1 MCKLRIKELCRQRGI
16 TQAELAKRI
25 GRSPVSLSQAVHRGS
40 ISLTYLQDIADE
52 LHVDI
57 PDLFRSDTCTIT
69 CPHCGKSFTIKIE
82 KI

>member
-1 MCKLRIKELCRQRGI
+1 MCKLRIKELCRQRGM

-25 GRSPVSLSQAVHRGS
+25 GRSPVSLSQAIHRGS

-52 LHVDI
+52 LKVSV
-57 PDLFRSDTCTIT
+57 PELFASTLT
-69 CPHCGKSFTIKIE
+69 CPHCGKQITIKIE

>member
-25 GRSPVSLSQAVHRGS
+25 GRSPVSLSQAFHRGS
-40 ISLTYLQDIADE
+40 ISLTYLQDIANE

-57 PDLFRSDTCTIT
+57 PDLFLSDTGTLT
-69 CPHCGKSFTIKIE
+69 CPHCGKQITIKIE

>member
-1 MCKLRIKELCRQRGI
+1 MNQLRIKELCKQRGI

-40 ISLTYLQDIADE
+40 ISLAYLQDIADE
-52 LHVDI
+52 LKVSV
-57 PDLFRSDTCTIT
+57 PDLFANNSTSIT
-69 CPHCGKSFTIKIE
+69 CPNCGKSFTIKIE